1 MDDLNK
7 TDIMK
12 VMKLLERAIEI
23 TMRAF
28 YRNKSTFNL
37 LQL

>member
-12 VMKLLERAIEI
+12 AMKLLEGNWNFNEGFSQKQKHFQ
-23 TMRAF
+23 M
-28 YRNKSTFNL
+28 NL
-37 LQL
+37 L

>member
-12 VMKLLERAIEI
+12 AMKLLEGNWN
-23 TMRAF
+23 F
-28 YRNKSTFNL
+28 NKSFSQKQKHFQMNL
-37 LQL
+37 L